1 VLLAKTLH
9 STTFRLALLSIGVFG
24 AVVVGLLGYVYWST
38 TNFVLTHYDS
48 AIEAER
54 ALLLK
59 AYDAGGRDHLIEV
72 IRQREARSRIEG
84 SIYSLADVAFA
95 TVAGNLDRW
104 PSTLKSDGKWS
115 EFSAQTATQ
124 VANTSQSVF
133 RARAET
139 LPDGF
144 HLLVG
149 RDISDLG
156 RFANKITWALF
167 FVVLLILVLA
177 VVASVTVTRRT
188 VGRIESI
195 NATSRAI
202 MVSGLGRRIP
212 LRGTGDEWDHLA
224 QNLNTMLERI
234 EELMTEVKQVSDSVA
249 HDLRTP
255 LTRIRG
261 RLEKASVEKNSDRDW
276 RLIHETI
283 ADIDDVLRMFS
294 SLMRISQIEATN
306 QTDAFRTVNLLEIA
320 TEVAELFDAAA
331 ESKGG
336 HVKVI
341 GPEKPVFVTADRD
354 LLFDAIANL
363 VDNSLKHGRDG
374 GLVSVSVDANDSE
387 AMVSV
392 SDDGP
397 GIPAGEVDLVFRRFY
412 RLERSRSTPG
422 NGLGLSLVAAV
433 VRLHGAS
440 VTLCE
445 NNPGLCVKLHFR
457 SVRRTIGV
465 TSCDKSEGADP
476 AYSHI

>member
-1 VLLAKTLH
+1 
-9 STTFRLALLSIGVFG
+9 VFG
-24 AVVVGLLGYVYWST
+24 AVVVGLFGYVYWST
-38 TNFVLTHYDS
+38 TSFVLTRYDS
-48 AIEAER
+48 AIEAEQ
-54 ALLLK
+54 ALLRK
-59 AYDAGGRDHLIEV
+59 AYDTGGRDHLIEV
-72 IRQREARSRIEG
+72 IKQREARSPIEG
-84 SIYSLADVAFA
+84 SIYLLTDGSFG
-95 TVAGNLDRW
+95 TVAGNLERW
-104 PSTLKSDGKWS
+104 PSTLKREGKWS
-115 EFSAQTATQ
+115 EFSVQTANQ
-124 VANTSQSVF
+124 GAKQSQPFF
-133 RARAET
+133 RATWKT

-156 RFANKITWALF
+156 RFGNAITWALF

-177 VVASVTVTRRT
+177 VVASVIVTRRT

-212 LRGTGDEWDHLA
+212 LRRTSDEWDHLA

-261 RLEKASVEKNSDRDW
+261 RLEKASVDKNSDRD
-276 RLIHETI
+276 RCLIHETI

-306 QTDAFRTVNLLEIA
+306 QTDGFRTVNLLEIA

-331 ESKGG
+331 ETKGG
-336 HVKVI
+336 HVKVVSH
-341 GPEKPVFVTADRD
+341 EKPVFTTADRD

-363 VDNSLKHGRDG
+363 VENSLKHGRDG
-374 GLVSVSVDANDSE
+374 GLVIVSVDANDSE
-387 AMVSV
+387 AVISV

-397 GIPAGEVDLVFRRFY
+397 GIPASEVDLVFRRFY

-433 VRLHGAS
+433 ARLHGAR

-445 NNPGLCVKLHFR
+445 NSPGLSVKLHFP
-457 SVRRTIGV
+457 SVQKKIGV
-465 TSCDKSEGADP
+465 THGDTREGAGP